1 MKANTDNGHVKSFCD
16 FCNLKYGAGVRR
28 TVYLAAVWRAEYI
41 ELREGADFIRR
52 INALLRLF
60 DAYCKRKGIKSENH
74 GTPLWEVAVEY
85 FGGLK
90 K

>member
-1 MKANTDNGHVKSFCD
+1 MKANKDNGHVKSFCD
-16 FCNLKYGAGVRR
+16 FCDLKYGVGVRR
-28 TVYLAAVWRAEYI
+28 TVYLAAVWRARDI
-41 ELREGADFIRR
+41 ERR
-52 INALLRLF
+52 GGDDLTRRVNALQRHF

-74 GTPLWEVAVEY
+74 DTPLWEVAVEY

>member
-1 MKANTDNGHVKSFCD
+1 MKVNTDNGYVKSFCD
-16 FCNLKYGAGVRR
+16 FCDRKFGTGVRR
-28 TVYLAAVWRAEYI
+28 TAYLAAVWRAEYI

-60 DAYCKRKGIKSENH
+60 DAYCKRKGIKSKDH
-74 GTPLWEVAVEY
+74 DTPLWEVAVEY